1 MNSFLKI
8 PQKVHHA
15 LLVVGKLA
23 ERHADATPV
32 SLQEIARDAGLSQGF
47 LEEIAGHLR
56 RAQIIE
62 SRRGSRGG
70 YILAHDPADITVSDI
85 IEAIE
90 GPIQMVDCLDDSIG
104 CVLAVG
110 CSNKSIWSR
119 LQKKV
124 QQTLEETTIA
134 DMVRVPQR
142 AKSYD
147 LG

>member
-1 MNSFLKI
+1 MQSFLKI

-23 ERHADATPV
+23 ERHTDGVPL
-32 SLQEIARDAGLSQGF
+32 SLQEIAKESGLSQGF

-70 YILAHDPADITVSDI
+70 YILAHDPAEITVSDI

-90 GPIQMVDCLDDSIG
+90 GPIQMVDCLDDKIG

-119 LQKKV
+119 LQHKV
-124 QQTLEETTIA
+124 QETLDATTIG
-134 DMVRVPQR
+134 DMIGAEKRQH
-142 AKSYD
+142 SYD
-147 LG
+147 VG

>member
-23 ERHADATPV
+23 ERHTDGAPL
-32 SLQEIARDAGLSQGF
+32 SLQEIAKDAGLSQGF

-56 RAQIIE
+56 RAHIIE

-70 YILAHDPADITVSDI
+70 YMLAHDPAEIKVSDI

-90 GPIQMVDCLDDSIG
+90 GPIQMVDCLDDKIG
-104 CVLAVG
+104 CVLATG

-119 LQKKV
+119 LQRKV
-124 QQTLEETTIA
+124 QETLEETTIA
-134 DMVRVPQR
+134 DMVRTPHRV
-142 AKSYD
+142 
-147 LG
+147 